1 MFLDIGFSEGAGSE
15 GGVGRDMEKRI
26 LLAYPRGFC
35 MGVNRAIKMLDEA
48 VGREEGTIYV
58 RKEIVHNAAIVN
70 HYKSL
75 GVIFVNEVD
84 EVPEGGTVVFSAHG
98 VAPSVREKAK
108 GRNLRVIDTTCP
120 LVTKIHKEAVRL
132 KEQGYSII
140 LIGQVGHKEVVGVTG
155 EAPDHIQVIRNAEDV
170 EKITGVDSSH
180 IAWLSQTTLNVDDT
194 QHIVELLR
202 AKFPLIQDP
211 PNSDICY
218 ATKERQ
224 LAVKNIAGEC
234 DLFIVVGSVN
244 SSNTN
249 RLAEVAADAKAARV
263 VRVDKPEEL
272 DGEDFSSVTTI
283 GITSGVSTREEQ
295 INDIVTYLNKMGY
308 EKQGEKI

>member
-1 MFLDIGFSEGAGSE
+1 
-15 GGVGRDMEKRI
+15 MEKRI